1 MHHLLALT
9 WMLLTT
15 TRHGAAAPCSMA
27 QNTSHA
33 QAIAANISTSCAA
46 ALHMPPDSATF
57 YSVASE
63 EGSYTTLCQPACSD
77 DLANYTSRVPSC
89 DEANTTSHALT
100 LLQSYCYN
108 LTHPTMDGG
117 ACTGADAALFI
128 ALASEPLW
136 SNCSSNAS
144 SNVIELSLDTTV
156 FPAYCGSPN
165 CVANIA
171 AVHNKVPNCNIDRSD
186 PGANF
191 RVAMQRTFN
200 CTPGDAGGTC
210 TAGDLQTLTNLA
222 TLPVWA
228 NCSQALNLPPSTN
241 FTTFLTTE
249 TPPQWCATTCPAYVA
264 VAFTTHVLACDLTTI
279 PTNLQGPLG
288 PIFSVLAAAHVAV
301 ASMGVAAAQA
311 AALAKECPVTSV
323 PTTPKPV
330 PKPAPTPTPT
340 PRPTPTPTPTRSIA
354 APVTMSLLGACGVV
368 LAMLL

>member
-1 MHHLLALT
+1 MHRLLALT

-15 TRHGAAAPCSMA
+15 THHGAAAPCSMA

-33 QAIAANISTSCAA
+33 QAIAANISTSCAM

-57 YSVASE
+57 DSLVAE
-63 EGSYTTLCQPACSD
+63 VGSYDTLCQPACSD

-89 DEANTTSHALT
+89 DEASTTSHALT

-108 LTHPTMDGG
+108 VTHPTMDGG
-117 ACTGADAALFI
+117 ACTGADFALF
-128 ALASEPLW
+128 AAVVSKPLW

-144 SNVIELSLDTTV
+144 SNVIELSSDTTA

-171 AVHNKVPNCNIDRSD
+171 AVYDQVPNCSIDLSD
-186 PGANF
+186 PGANV
-191 RVAMQRTFN
+191 RGALQQTFN
-200 CTPGDAGGTC
+200 CTPGDAGGRC
-210 TAGDLQTLTNLA
+210 TAGDLQMLTNLA

-228 NCSQALNLPPSTN
+228 NCSEALNLPPSTK
-241 FTTFLTTE
+241 FTALWTTE

-264 VAFTTHVLACDLTTI
+264 VAFTTHVVACDLATLPI
-279 PTNLQGPLG
+279 LPGLLG
-288 PIFSVLAAAHVAV
+288 PIVSTLAAAHVAA
-301 ASMGVAAAQA
+301 ASMGVAAAEA
-311 AALAKECPVTSV
+311 AALAKACPVTPA
-323 PTTPKPV
+323 PTTPKPA
-330 PKPAPTPTPT
+330 PKPAPTPA
-340 PRPTPTPTPTRSIA
+340 PTPTPTPTRSIA